1 MSQLI
6 EVMVGGHGPHKVF
19 IVPIKGVIVD
29 EGAAPSPLRGGAR
42 QTSARHFE
50 VLGKRIRHDP
60 LACGVLLRIN
70 SPGGMASASED
81 IFNEISRIRQKMP
94 VVAYIENLGASGSYM
109 AAVGADNIVAAKSA
123 IVGSVGVILQRMD
136 VSEALAKLGVKMESL
151 TTGSLKDTTS
161 MYRPLTDEDRKYLLN
176 EIIEPAMKRFVT
188 IVSSRRTAITEASWP
203 EITTGKVFSAEHA
216 RQLGLVDQIGSF
228 DTARDA
234 MIEYAK
240 TKNSGLTKDQIS
252 FVQLASKQS
261 FLENFLG
268 GMRANAS
275 LLEDLDEAVKTLTAP
290 GLWYIWKL

>member
-70 SPGGMASASED
+70 SPGG
-81 IFNEISRIRQKMP
+81 IFSRIRQKMP

-261 FLENFLG
+261 FQ
-268 GMRANAS
+268 NA
-275 LLEDLDEAVKTLTAP
+275 
-290 GLWYIWKL
+290 